1 MTDSSGPLLT
11 LPESLRDAFKEPLG
25 PVTTDAAALL
35 EAVDETRERH
45 GSAADRPQL
54 IAVGDVVT
62 YHLREAG
69 RVPDVALVDGKT
81 EREAVRE
88 EIATALA
95 GTEERRT
102 TVENPAAALSTAL
115 FDALSGALAAAD
127 PVTIEVVGEE
137 DLAALPAMLAAP
149 LGSTVVYGQP
159 GEGMVR
165 VAVTPETRRRAKELF
180 DGLAGDTAAAYEIL
194 GVDPNR
200 IGGDDAAGEGVD
212 SDGDDSDERA

>member
-1 MTDSSGPLLT
+1 MTGSPDPLLT

-25 PVTTDAAALL
+25 PVTTDADALL
-35 EAVDETRERH
+35 DAADETRERS
-45 GSAADRPQL
+45 GSAAGRPQL

-69 RVPDVALVDGKT
+69 RAPDVAFVDGKT

-88 EIATALA
+88 EIATAL
-95 GTEERRT
+95 GETTERRT
-102 TVENPAAALSTAL
+102 AVENPAAALSTAL
-115 FDALSGALAAAD
+115 LDALADALAAAD
-127 PVTIEVVGEE
+127 PVTIEVAGEE

-165 VAVTPETRRRAKELF
+165 VAVTPETRRRALELF
-180 DGLAGDTAAAYEIL
+180 EGLDGDAAVAYEVL
-194 GVDPNR
+194 GVDPDEV
-200 IGGDDAAGEGVD
+200 GGTDAD
-212 SDGDDSDERA
+212 

>member
-1 MTDSSGPLLT
+1 MTDSSDGPSDPLLT

-35 EAVDETRERH
+35 EGVDETRERH
-45 GSAADRPQL
+45 GSPDEAPPRL

-69 RVPDVALVDGKT
+69 RVPDAALVDGKT
-81 EREAVRE
+81 EREAVSE
-88 EIATALA
+88 EIASALSA
-95 GTEERRT
+95 TEERRIT
-102 TVENPAAALSTAL
+102 AENPAAGLSAALL
-115 FDALSGALAAAD
+115 DALAEALAAAE
-127 PVTIEVVGEE
+127 PVTIEVTGEE

-165 VAVTPETRRRAKELF
+165 VAITPETRQKARELF
-180 DGLAGDTAAAYEIL
+180 EGLTGDTAAAYEIL
-194 GVDPNR
+194 GVYPENFDGEN
-200 IGGDDAAGEGVD
+200 AG
-212 SDGDDSDERA
+212 

>member
-1 MTDSSGPLLT
+1 MTDAPDPLVT

-35 EAVDETRERH
+35 DGVDETRERH
-45 GSAADRPQL
+45 GSPEEGPPQL

-88 EIATALA
+88 EIETALA
-95 GTEERRT
+95 ATEERRIP
-102 TVENPAAALSTAL
+102 VGNPAAALSAAL
-115 FDALSGALAAAD
+115 LGALAEALATD
-127 PVTIEVVGEE
+127 EPVTIEVAGEE

-165 VAVTPETRRRAKELF
+165 VAVTSEARRRARDLF
-180 DGLAGDTAAAYEIL
+180 EGLAGDTAAAYDVL
-194 GVDPNR
+194 GVDPD
-200 IGGDDAAGEGVD
+200 GFD
-212 SDGDDSDERA
+212 DGDGE

>member
-1 MTDSSGPLLT
+1 MTDASDPLLT
-11 LPESLRDAFKEPLG
+11 LPESLRDAFKKPLG

-35 EAVDETRERH
+35 EAADETRERH
-45 GSAADRPQL
+45 GSVAEGRAQL

-81 EREAVRE
+81 EREAVRK

-95 GTEERRT
+95 ETTERRT
-102 TVENPAAALSTAL
+102 TVENSAAALSAAL
-115 FDALSGALAAAD
+115 LDALAAALAAAD
-127 PVTIEVVGEE
+127 PVTIEVTGEE

-165 VAVTPETRRRAKELF
+165 VAVTPETRRRARELF
-180 DGLAGDTAAAYEIL
+180 EGLAGDAAAAYEIL
-194 GVDPNR
+194 GVDPDAVDD
-200 IGGDDAAGEGVD
+200 GGSA
-212 SDGDDSDERA
+212 

>member
-1 MTDSSGPLLT
+1 MTEPLLT

-25 PVTTDAAALL
+25 PVTTDAEELL
-35 EAVDETRERH
+35 EGVDETRERH
-45 GSAADRPQL
+45 GSAGSPQL

-69 RVPDVALVDGKT
+69 RAPDVAFADGKT

-88 EIATALA
+88 EVESALAATA
-95 GTEERRT
+95 ERRIA
-102 TVENPAAALSTAL
+102 VENPAAALSAAL
-115 FDALSGALAAAD
+115 LDALVEALAAAE
-127 PVTIEVVGEE
+127 PVTIEVTGEE

-165 VAVTPETRRRAKELF
+165 VAVTPETRRRARELF
-180 DGLAGDTAAAYEIL
+180 EGLAGDVAAAYEIL
-194 GVDPNR
+194 GVD
-200 IGGDDAAGEGVD
+200 AE
-212 SDGDDSDERA
+212 

>member
-1 MTDSSGPLLT
+1 MTGSSDPLLT

-25 PVTTDAAALL
+25 PVTTDASALL
-35 EAVDETRERH
+35 RAVDETRERH
-45 GSAADRPQL
+45 GSAAAGRPQL

-69 RVPDVALVDGKT
+69 RVPDVAFVDGKT

-95 GTEERRT
+95 GTAERRT
-102 TVENPAAALSTAL
+102 TVENPAAALSAAL
-115 FDALSGALAAAD
+115 LEALAEALAAAD
-127 PVTIEVVGEE
+127 PVTIEVAGEE

-165 VAVTPETRRRAKELF
+165 VAVTPETRRRARELF
-180 DGLAGDTAAAYEIL
+180 EGLAGDTAAGYEIL
-194 GVDPNR
+194 GVDPDE
-200 IGGDDAAGEGVD
+200 IGGGDADDAT
-212 SDGDDSDERA
+212 